1 MESGEGV
8 RERGGW
14 RSTFFGFQL
23 LQHPRLLALFAVG
36 FRLHVLSQIPWKEM
50 RTDSWP
56 GGRERAQ
63 RARAHGGNTQLPAC
77 SSLTSAKGW
86 GGAKA
91 SCALVSR
98 HTMQP

>member
-14 RSTFFGFQL
+14 YSTFFGFQL

-36 FRLHVLSQIPWKEM
+36 FRLHVLSQIPWKET

-56 GGRERAQ
+56 GDRERAE
-63 RARAHGGNTQLPAC
+63 RAGAHGGNTQLPGQSC
-77 SSLTSAKGW
+77 LTSAKAGE
-86 GGAKA
+86 GP
-91 SCALVSR
+91 R
-98 HTMQP
+98 HPVP